1 MKVIHIL
8 ADGQQVENIEGMII
22 PNTGATT
29 AVYRIIADF
38 ARKHPEVR
46 ERGTERSKNA
56 IA

>member
-38 ARKHPEVR
+38 AAKHPEVQHVK
-46 ERGTERSKNA
+46 TERTKEA

>member
-38 ARKHPEVR
+38 AEKHPEVH
-46 ERGTERSKNA
+46 ERNTERTKEA

>member
-38 ARKHPEVR
+38 VAKHPEVH
-46 ERGTERSKNA
+46 ERNTERTKEA